1 MRGTRGSGRVSAGG
15 VSEARRLIRGIRTAV
30 LDDLGLSAAIDD
42 IAEQLADFGLSVGRR
57 VDPAVEAETPDRQL
71 VIFRVVQE
79 ALTNVRK
86 HSGDT
91 KPTVAI
97 GYDDGTITIVVEDK
111 GKGFDV
117 ASADRRGFGLAGM
130 RERVRLAAGTC
141 RVDSQPGRGT
151 RVTVRLPASPSVQRD
166 ALLPGMISDP
176 SPKR

>member
-1 MRGTRGSGRVSAGG
+1 
-15 VSEARRLIRGIRTAV
+15 
-30 LDDLGLSAAIDD
+30 
-42 IAEQLADFGLSVGRR
+42 R

-130 RERVRLAAGTC
+130 REPVRLAAGTC

-176 SPKR
+176 SPKHYASRQSPPVEEVACPSCVGLFGGGGSGDPSRR